1 MRTICTGLRALGLVA
16 LVSAFTIASH
26 AQPGRAA
33 RGGGAGD
40 TASKDGPKPYDEV
53 ITEEAESKAGLFI
66 THRIGDKLYYEIPAD
81 SLGVDMVWVTTL
93 EQTQAGYSWA
103 GMPVNDRVVRWELR
117 GERVLLRDIKHSIR
131 ADVDDPITKAVEET
145 SMPVIIKAFDV
156 AAWGKDKA
164 PVIEVTDLFTKDQ
177 SEFSAKDSLG
187 MGGLD
192 SSRTF
197 LEQVKAFPINIEV
210 KVLATY
216 TPTRGNGGA
225 GGGRGFP
232 SSVPRDSSQSG
243 LTVMLHHSM
252 VRLPENPMKPR
263 VWDDRVG
270 FFTTRFTDFGDD
282 SEHEAPEVRYITRW
296 RLEKKDPD
304 AEMSEPVKPI
314 VWYVARE
321 VPAKWQ
327 EYVLKGIED
336 WQPAFEAAGFE
347 NAIIGKLAPDPRE
360 DPDWDAEDARY
371 TTIRWLPSAVPNAF
385 GPNVHDPRTGE
396 ILEADVRMFHNV
408 MRLVRDWYFVQAA
421 ASDERAQKLP
431 MPDDLMGELIRFVV
445 AHEVGHS
452 LGFPHNMKAS
462 STYTVEQLR
471 DAEFTRK
478 MGTAPSIMDYARFNY
493 VAQPEDGA
501 ALVPGVGAYDK
512 FATNWGYRQYAS
524 DEEEA
529 EGLAAL
535 FDMQIEEPMYRFGN
549 PNAGEDPTQQTE
561 DLTGDP
567 VGATEMGLKNL
578 ERIAGF
584 LVEATSDVDE
594 DYHILEH
601 MHGQLLGQWAREMGH
616 VVSVVGGFERINL
629 YYGDAEQRFFAIDSD
644 RQKEAIEFLNENAF
658 ANTDMFFAPDI
669 TLRVESSGVADRV
682 AQAQGRLLRSIIAD
696 QRIRR
701 MSEHTQR
708 DGDDAYTPA
717 DMLEDLR
724 DGIWDELEGHRRS
737 ISLQRRNV
745 QRAHVETLISRMS
758 PDENAPRNP
767 FGGGGNA
774 SPVVS
779 DLPALAR
786 AELAAILEM
795 CQEALGRNTDAM
807 TQAHLMDIAAKIR
820 LAFDG

>member
-1 MRTICTGLRALGLVA
+1 MRTIRTGLRALSLLV
-16 LVSAFTIASH
+16 IAVAVAVPAH
-26 AQPGRAA
+26 AQPARGA
-33 RGGGAGD
+33 RGGANAGGGD
-40 TASKDGPKPYDEV
+40 KGPKPYDEV
-53 ITEEAESKAGLFI
+53 ITEEAESRAGLFI
-66 THRIGDKLYYEIPAD
+66 THRVGDKLYYEIPTDALD
-81 SLGVDMVWVTTL
+81 IDMVWVTTL

-103 GMPVNDRVVRWELR
+103 GMPVNDRVVRWEQR
-117 GERVLLRDIKHSIR
+117 GERVLLRDIKYSIR
-131 ADVDDPITKAVEET
+131 ANVDDPITKAVEET

-164 PVIEVTDLFTKDQ
+164 PVIDVSELFTKDQ
-177 SEFSAKDSLG
+177 SEFSAKESLG

-197 LEQVKAFPINIEV
+197 IEQVKAFPINIEV

-216 TPTRGNGGA
+216 TPQRQGANGR
-225 GGGRGFP
+225 GGRGFP
-232 SSVPRDSSQSG
+232 SSIPRDSSQSG

-270 FFTTRFTDFGDD
+270 FFTTRFTDYGDD

-304 AEMSEPVKPI
+304 AEMSDPVKPI

-336 WQPAFEAAGFE
+336 WQPAFEAAGFT
-347 NAIIGKLAPDPRE
+347 NAIVGKLAPDPRE

-408 MRLVRDWYFVQAA
+408 MRLVRDWYFVQAG

-471 DAEFTRK
+471 DAEFTRT

-493 VAQPEDGA
+493 VAQPGDGA
-501 ALVPGVGAYDK
+501 SLLPGVGVYDK

-524 DEEEA
+524 NEDEQ
-529 EGLAAL
+529 EGLAKL
-535 FDMQIEEPMYRFGN
+535 FDEQIENPMYRFGN
-549 PNAGEDPTQQTE
+549 PNAREDPTQQTE

-567 VGATEMGLKNL
+567 VGATRMGLMNL
-578 ERIAGF
+578 ERIVGF
-584 LVEATSDVDE
+584 LVEATSDEDE

-629 YYGDAEQRFFAIDSD
+629 YYGDAEQRFFSVDAD
-644 RQKEAIEFLNENAF
+644 RQREAIEFLNEHAF
-658 ANTDMFFAPDI
+658 DNTSMFFAPDI
-669 TLRVESSGVADRV
+669 TLRIEASGVADRV
-682 AQAQGRLLRSIIAD
+682 AQAQGRLLRSLIAD
-696 QRIRR
+696 QRIKR
-701 MSEHTQR
+701 MSEHAQR
-708 DGDDAYTPA
+708 DGDDTYTPS
-717 DMLEDLR
+717 DMLGELR
-724 DGIWDELEGHRRS
+724 EGIWSELDGRVRDVT
-737 ISLQRRNV
+737 LPRRNV
-745 QRAHVETLISRMS
+745 QRAHVDTLIQRMT
-758 PDENAPRNP
+758 PDEDAPSSP
-767 FGGGGNA
+767 FGGGGGGD
-774 SPVVS
+774 PVVS

-795 CQEALGRNTDAM
+795 CEDALERTSDDM
-807 TQAHLMDIAAKIR
+807 TRAHLMDVAAKIR
-820 LAFDG
+820 LAFDD